1 MNQADPALSFRR
13 ASFATAA
20 LLLVCTACGESTATV
35 DAPGAADAPVAV
47 DTVADAAPVA
57 PPPPC
62 PTTGDNSLVVTGASC
77 VVFTPTVAGADAAGV
92 NADKSNYALAPTT
105 GARGRLMLFI
115 NPSLGNP
122 GQSIGD
128 PQSNIYTAAI
138 AAGDHALGV
147 AYRSN
152 LVIGAPNACGGNDA
166 CFLPTRM
173 AIVTGLPQGPA
184 SAVRD
189 IKPTESI
196 YSRTALALT
205 YLVAAQPSAGW
216 QQYIVAG
223 VDPVANP
230 AGAVRWDKVI
240 VTGHSQGGGHTL
252 LLAKLQSVARLVTLA
267 SPCDAVGITPATW
280 MSVDATWKSSPAAI
294 GWGFGQLTTFDANGV
309 PNGGDTTCS
318 AHAAIWNTL
327 QFAAPR
333 IFEDAVNCAGANPH
347 TAPTKCPANMPRV
360 QAMFTM

>member
-35 DAPGAADAPVAV
+35 DAPGAADAPIAGDAVA
-47 DTVADAAPVA
+47 DASPDAAPVA
-57 PPPPC
+57 PPLPC
-62 PTTGDNSLVVTGASC
+62 PTTGNNSLVVTGASC

-166 CFLPTRM
+166 CF
-173 AIVTGLPQGPA
+173 
-184 SAVRD
+184 
-189 IKPTESI
+189 
-196 YSRTALALT
+196 
-205 YLVAAQPSAGW
+205 
-216 QQYIVAG
+216 
-223 VDPVANP
+223 
-230 AGAVRWDKVI
+230 
-240 VTGHSQGGGHTL
+240 
-252 LLAKLQSVARLVTLA
+252 
-267 SPCDAVGITPATW
+267 
-280 MSVDATWKSSPAAI
+280 
-294 GWGFGQLTTFDANGV
+294 F
-309 PNGGDTTCS
+309 
-318 AHAAIWNTL
+318 
-327 QFAAPR
+327 
-333 IFEDAVNCAGANPH
+333 ANPH
-347 TAPTKCPANMPRV
+347 GDCHWPATR
-360 QAMFTM
+360 T